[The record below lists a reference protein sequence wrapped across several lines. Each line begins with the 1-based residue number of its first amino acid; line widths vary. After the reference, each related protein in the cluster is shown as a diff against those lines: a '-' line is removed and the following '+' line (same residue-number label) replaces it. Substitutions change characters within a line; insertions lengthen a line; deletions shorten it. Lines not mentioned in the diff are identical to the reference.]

1 MALAFRVITVVFL
14 LLASGWSL
22 RLGWADILAAGDAS
36 DLLRA
41 IQFAPG
47 NAEYR
52 VRWSGFYHHD
62 AEESARALRT
72 AVQLNPR
79 ISSAWIGLG
88 LHAER
93 RGDSTQ
99 AERLL
104 LKAAEVDHMWI
115 PRWTLAN
122 YYYRRNDKQ
131 HLLEWTTRALEIAD
145 VRFIDPDPLFELC
158 EPPLSA
164 RKQVLTR
171 YLAFLLARNR
181 LDEAA
186 PVSEAVLSEA
196 DLPLLLSYCD
206 RLLETAAKDRALH
219 VWNALCRRGRIPY
232 RELDGSSLT
241 NGDFFHPPMEHGF
254 DWRTAFVSSRR
265 PGDLRIEL
273 DGEQP
278 ENCDVLTQKIP
289 VLANHRYTLRFRYR
303 TDSIPPDSGLHWQVN
318 ELSADLSSDQE
329 TEGSF
334 DFFTGARLITLK
346 LSYHRPLGKVRLRG
360 AISLHH
366 VALFR

>member
-1 MALAFRVITVVFL
+1 MVFAFRIIAVAL
-14 LLASGWSL
+14 LVLASGWSL

-36 DLLRA
+36 DLRRA
-41 IQFAPG
+41 IHLAPG
-47 NAEYR
+47 NAEYYA
-52 VRWSGFYHHD
+52 RWSGFHQDD
-62 AEESARALRT
+62 AEQYARALRS
-72 AVQLNPR
+72 ALQLNPR
-79 ISSAWIGLG
+79 ISSAWIALG
-88 LHAER
+88 LQAER
-93 RGDSTQ
+93 HGEFKR

-104 LKAAEVDHMWI
+104 LKAAELDRTWI

-122 YYYRRNDKQ
+122 YYYRRNDKP

-145 VRFIDPDPLFELC
+145 VRSIDPDPLFELC

-164 RKQVLTR
+164 PRQVLTR

-196 DLPLLLSYCD
+196 DLSLLLKYCD
-206 RLLETAAKDRALH
+206 RLLETGAEDRALR

-241 NGDFFHPPMEHGF
+241 NGDFFNPPLEHGF

-265 PGDLRIEL
+265 PGDLRIEF

-289 VLANHRYTLRFRYR
+289 VLANRRYTLRFRYR
-303 TDSIPPDSGLHWQVN
+303 TDYIPPDSGLHWQVN
-318 ELSADLSSDQE
+318 EPSADLSSDRE

-334 DFFTGARLITLK
+334 DFSTSARLITLK
-346 LSYHRPLGKVRLRG
+346 LSYHRPPGKVRLRG
-360 AISLHH
+360 AILLRY